1 MIILLRTY
9 LNLNRLLK
17 ESKGTFDLALS
28 ADLGLLHKILLKL
41 KLIIY
46 PLRFLELFNLIF
58 DLKDFLIVILN
69 YFVQNLIFLLNQ
81 IIINIMLA

>member
-9 LNLNRLLK
+9 LNLNWFLK
-17 ESKGTFDLALS
+17 EIKGTFDLALS
-28 ADLGLLHKILLKL
+28 TDLGLLHKIPLKL

-58 DLKDFLIVILN
+58 DLQDFLIVVLN

-81 IIINIMLA
+81 IIINIVLA

>member
-1 MIILLRTY
+1 MIVLLRTY
-9 LNLNRLLK
+9 LNLNWLLK

-28 ADLGLLHKILLKL
+28 TDLGLLRKIPLKL

-58 DLKDFLIVILN
+58 DLQDFLIVVLN

-81 IIINIMLA
+81 IIINIVLA